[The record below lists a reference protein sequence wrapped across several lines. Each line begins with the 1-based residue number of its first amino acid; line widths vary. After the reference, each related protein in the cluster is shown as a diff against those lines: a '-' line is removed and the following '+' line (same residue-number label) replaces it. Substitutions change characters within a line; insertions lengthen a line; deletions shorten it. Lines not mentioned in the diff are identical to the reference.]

1 MDDKSILET
10 VRGAMGLDA
19 EDDSFDFELL
29 LHINNALAVLHQNAV
44 GVPFTVKDSLATWEE
59 LKDPL
64 QIEGNKMFE
73 SVKQY
78 VFLRTKIL
86 FDPPPPSTIK
96 YMSEAADEILWRL
109 RESYDLPLSKE
120 VVE

>member
-19 EDDSFDFELL
+19 EDNSFDFELL

-44 GVPFTVKDSLATWEE
+44 GVPYTVKDSLATWEE

-96 YMSEAADEILWRL
+96 YMYEAADEILWRL
-109 RESYDLPLSKE
+109 RESYDLPKDEE

>member
-1 MDDKSILET
+1 MDNKSILET
-10 VRGAMGLDA
+10 VRGAMGLDT

-109 RESYDLPLSKE
+109 RESYDLPLSEE
-120 VVE
+120 VVG

>member
-10 VRGAMGLDA
+10 VRGAMGLNA

-73 SVKQY
+73 GIKQY